1 MQVILLDKVEN
12 LGSLGD
18 LVEVKPGF
26 ARNFLLPGGHAK
38 PATSKNVKEFDD
50 RRAELEIA
58 SGDRLTAA
66 QGRANQLTD
75 VSVVI
80 TAKAGTGGKLF
91 GSIGSEVI
99 AEAVTQAGFKIA
111 KREVRLREGPLR
123 TLGEHIVDL
132 HLHTDVDA
140 TVAILVQAEQE
151 Q

>member
-26 ARNFLLPGGHAK
+26 ARNFLLPGGYAK

-58 SGDRLTAA
+58 SADRLTAA

-99 AEAVTQAGFKIA
+99 AEAVTQAGFEIA

-140 TVAILVQAEQE
+140 TVAILVQSEQE

>member
-38 PATSKNVKEFDD
+38 PATSKNVKEFED
-50 RRAELEIA
+50 RRAELEMA
-58 SGDRLTAA
+58 SADRLTAA
-66 QGRANQLTD
+66 QGRANQFTD

-80 TAKAGTGGKLF
+80 TAKAGTEGKLF

-99 AEAVTQAGFKIA
+99 AEAVTQAGFEIS

-123 TLGEHIVDL
+123 TLGEHTVDL

-140 TVAILVQAEQE
+140 TVAIIVEAEQE